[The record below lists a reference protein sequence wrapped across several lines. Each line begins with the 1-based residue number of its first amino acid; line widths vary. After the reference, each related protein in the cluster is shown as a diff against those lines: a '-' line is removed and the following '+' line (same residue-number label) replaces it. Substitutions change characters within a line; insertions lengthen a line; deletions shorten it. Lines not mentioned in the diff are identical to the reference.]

1 MVGTTRPQI
10 VVLLGHWVLGDV
22 LDGVGDGLDLLGI
35 VIGDVEDELL
45 LEGHDDLD
53 DVKGVETEVIDEVR
67 LVGNLA
73 SVDLLEVLHDL
84 KDTGEDVV
92 LVEHVGTGPGGIS
105 GGIGEATDL
114 HGDGGSRGGDGEAG
128 EHGGG
133 HGGGT
138 AGSDLSHA
146 AGCGAAREHQN

>member
-1 MVGTTRPQI
+1 M
-10 VVLLGHWVLGDV
+10 VLLGHGVLGDV

-35 VIGDVEDELL
+35 VIRDVKDELL
-45 LEGHDDLD
+45 LEGHDDLN
-53 DVKGVETEVIDEVR
+53 DVKGVETEVIDEVG

-73 SVDLLEVLHDL
+73 SVNLLEVLHDL

-92 LVEHVGTGPGGIS
+92 LVEHVGAGPGGIS

-114 HGDGGSRGGDGEAG
+114 HGDGGGRGGDGEAG

-146 AGCGAAREHQN
+146 AGCGAAGEHQN